1 MGDVPR
7 WEERGLRALHACSS
21 EQPPPGKLLQTELHP
36 GDAGEAVGGRE
47 GPRGAE
53 RVMGSQLH
61 IPIARKIPFLRP
73 KDKQTHTQT
82 LYSLLVLLSRFP
94 QGLPASGILWSHKR

>member
-1 MGDVPR
+1 M
-7 WEERGLRALHACSS
+7 
-21 EQPPPGKLLQTELHP
+21 
-36 GDAGEAVGGRE
+36 
-47 GPRGAE
+47 
-53 RVMGSQLH
+53 MGSQLH